1 VQLVLQALAEQ
12 MSSFGQTCAAGATQA
27 PALQLLCPT
36 RLVPEQVAP
45 AQEVVGKTHAP
56 AEPHEPAQ
64 VPEPP
69 QAGWLLC
76 GVELAARFVHVPCNP
91 GRSQATHDP
100 VQAVLQQYPSGE
112 QVLPETHPAATVL
125 QVCPSLLLQAPLASQ
140 VPAQRPFGS
149 ASFVAATQVWVLA
162 LQAMQVPVQ
171 LPLVQHPPDGIQV
184 VAPPAVHDFIFAGQ
198 L

>member
-1 VQLVLQALAEQ
+1 MQ
-12 MSSFGQTCAAGATQA
+12 
-27 PALQLLCPT
+27 
-36 RLVPEQVAP
+36 
-45 AQEVVGKTHAP
+45 
-56 AEPHEPAQ
+56 EPAQ
-64 VPEPP
+64 VVPPPE
-69 QAGWLLC
+69 QAAWLLC
-76 GVELAARFVHVPCNP
+76 GAEADARFVQVPCSP

-112 QVLPETHPAATVL
+112 QVLPETHPPATVL

-149 ASFVAATQVWVLA
+149 ASLAAATQVCVLA

-171 LPLVQHPPDGIQV
+171 SPLVQHPLDGMQLV
-184 VAPPAVHDFIFAGQ
+184 VPPAVQDFMLDGQ